1 MSSDKIVANTDLATV
16 ATFWSSVEAN
26 LARNRLAAEGISSC
40 LQGEEAVAMTWSLT
54 NAVGGI
60 LLQVQA
66 RDVERALACLGE
78 SRADTDPALDEGERW
93 SDTGLD
99 GGNEEPDA
107 VGREPGDEEPPPT
120 RREENA
126 DRAWRG
132 AFLGLL
138 FLPLQLYVSWL
149 LLGVFL
155 SEELLRGKHRR
166 HAWWAAAVNLPLMV
180 VFGLVLRS
188 LVELFLP

>member
-1 MSSDKIVANTDLATV
+1 MSDKIVANTDLATV

-26 LARNRLAAEGISSC
+26 LARNRLTAEGISSC
-40 LQGEEAVAMTWSLT
+40 LQGEEAATMTWGLA
-54 NAVGGI
+54 NATGGI

-78 SRADTDPALDEGERW
+78 SRADTAPAIDEGERW

-99 GGNEEPDA
+99 GGNEEPEA
-107 VGREPGDEEPPPT
+107 AGREPDDAEPPRT

-138 FLPLQLYVSWL
+138 FMPLQLYVSWL
-149 LLGVFL
+149 LLKVFL
-155 SEELLRGKHRR
+155 SEEPLRGKHRR
-166 HAWWAAAVNLPLMV
+166 HAWWAATLNVPLMACLGV
-180 VFGLVLRS
+180 ILRAMIES
-188 LVELFLP
+188 FLS